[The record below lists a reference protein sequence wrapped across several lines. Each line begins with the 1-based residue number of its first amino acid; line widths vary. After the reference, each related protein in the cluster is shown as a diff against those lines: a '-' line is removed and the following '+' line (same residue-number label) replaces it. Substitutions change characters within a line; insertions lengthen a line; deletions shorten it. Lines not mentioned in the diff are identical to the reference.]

1 MCNAHQIDCA
11 REPSSCLVWSLS
23 TASYLPSTPAFS
35 LSVISSSH
43 YFQNYYLK
51 CKFDCYHP
59 NFSGFHGCREQCLNS
74 WVSPDPP
81 MRTPCLQCFLLMK
94 PIPRVT
100 MKCLCFLPFFFSVCV
115 TAINPARLTQRCLM
129 YKNAPRCSQAERQL
143 WSFFFFSIDFWVF
156 FKLTY

>member
-23 TASYLPSTPAFS
+23 TASYLSSTPAFS

-59 NFSGFHGCREQCLNS
+59 NFSGFHGRREQCLNS

-81 MRTPCLQCFLLMK
+81 MGTPCLQCFLLMK

-100 MKCLCFLPFFFSVCV
+100 MKCLCFLPFFFSLCNRNSPCKTHTEVSDV
-115 TAINPARLTQRCLM
+115 Q
-129 YKNAPRCSQAERQL
+129 KCSQMQPGREATL
-143 WSFFFFSIDFWVF
+143 VFFIFTIDFWVF
-156 FKLTY
+156 FKITY